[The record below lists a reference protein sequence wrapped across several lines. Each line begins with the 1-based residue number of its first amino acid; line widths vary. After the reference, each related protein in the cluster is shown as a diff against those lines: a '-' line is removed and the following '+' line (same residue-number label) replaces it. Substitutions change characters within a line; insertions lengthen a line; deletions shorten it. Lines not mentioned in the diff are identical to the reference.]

1 MLTSFRLQVVIAVR
15 QQVVAV
21 HRRVAAVARQQAVVA
36 HRQVVVAPRQQV
48 VVVQR
53 AVALL
58 RAVPRAFAG
67 RIQQTEL
74 CLPLQVAV
82 TFSFHLPP
90 NEFCS

>member
-1 MLTSFRLQVVIAVR
+1 MLTSFRLQVVVAVR

-21 HRRVAAVARQQAVVA
+21 HRRVAAVARQQAVVV
-36 HRQVVVAPRQQV
+36 HQQV

-53 AVALL
+53 GFALL
-58 RAVPRAFAG
+58 QADSQAFAG